1 MILLL
6 LAASSFLNIFLL
18 WFLYRLIERQAEISV
33 IFQDVRYKMGFFK
46 KHLNNI
52 YELPMFY
59 GEPTLENLITHSKEL
74 LETFDIF
81 EKDILILSG
90 EDEEEYDIQKKI

>member
-6 LAASSFLNIFLL
+6 LAASSFFNVFLL
-18 WFLYRLIERQAEISV
+18 WFVYRLIARQAEISV
-33 IFQDVRYKMGFFK
+33 VFQDIKYKMGFFK

-74 LETFDIF
+74 LETFEIF
-81 EKDILILSG
+81 EKDILVLSG
-90 EDEEEYDIQKKI
+90 EDEEENDV